1 MPYWVR
7 YNLRH
12 LARIAM
18 LIIALIAALMVASI
32 LSKLFG
38 EDAAGYVMFP
48 ALLFI
53 YSGALWACDRF
64 FGTHFLG
71 KHRYQRFSSP
81 MGVAELWLNECFSI
95 VAKPRLTLRYDAHFY
110 FFFTGLLSMALV
122 VFGAALGALKLA
134 RE

>member
-1 MPYWVR
+1 MPYWVL
-7 YNLRH
+7 YNLRR

-53 YSGALWACDRF
+53 YLGALWACDRF

-71 KHRYQRFSSP
+71 KPRCQRFSSP
-81 MGVAELWLNECFSI
+81 REKL
-95 VAKPRLTLRYDAHFY
+95 LR
-110 FFFTGLLSMALV
+110 
-122 VFGAALGALKLA
+122 
-134 RE
+134 R

>member
-7 YNLRH
+7 YNLRR

-18 LIIALIAALMVASI
+18 LIASLIAALMVASI

-38 EDAAGYVMFP
+38 EDAAGYIMFP

-53 YSGALWACDRF
+53 YLGGLWACDRF

-71 KHRYQRFSSP
+71 KRRYQRFP
-81 MGVAELWLNECFSI
+81 
-95 VAKPRLTLRYDAHFY
+95 PREKLLR
-110 FFFTGLLSMALV
+110 
-122 VFGAALGALKLA
+122 
-134 RE
+134 R